1 MSAATL
7 IHGPRGLA
15 VAMALGVAVLASG
28 FVAVQGVA
36 GFGGWIEF
44 GASEDE
50 LSDTLAQVYEAEPQL
65 THLQSHAPDVH
76 TRLITIVRRDV
87 ELGIP
92 FAQTVANARKL
103 FDDWRAD
110 AMPDAPDR
118 VLNAY
123 LELATDRLRELEETN
138 PRLCAAITLGQPA
151 DEPAPWLSTQHLQRE
166 MYIDLML
173 MRASP
178 NEPVSVMTRAEMQSI
193 RRDIEIALHIAFGEN
208 ANLLYVSRETTP
220 EEDAI
225 ICQLGIATMN
235 AVAALGADRTPAAV
249 RAMFFG
255 R

>member
-1 MSAATL
+1 MTL
-7 IHGPRGLA
+7 GLS
-15 VAMALGVAVLASG
+15 VLVSG

-36 GFGGWIEF
+36 GFGGWVRF
-44 GASEDE
+44 GATED
-50 LSDTLAQVYEAEPQL
+50 DFAQVLAQVYDAEPQL
-65 THLQSHAPDVH
+65 AYLQGHVPDVQA
-76 TRLITIVRRDV
+76 RLVAVVRRDV
-87 ELGIP
+87 ELGIA
-92 FAQTVANARKL
+92 FAQTVANAREL
-103 FDDWRAD
+103 FDNWRAD

-123 LELATDRLRELEETN
+123 LELATDRLRELEDTN

-151 DEPAPWLSTQHLQRE
+151 DEPSPWLSTQHLQRE

-178 NEPVSVMTRAEMQSI
+178 DEPVSAMTRAEMQSI
-193 RRDIEIALHIAFGEN
+193 RRDIEIALHIAFGQDG
-208 ANLLYVSRETTP
+208 NLLYVARETTP

-235 AVAALGADRTPAAV
+235 AVAALGTKRTPAAV